1 MKKERI
7 LVLLCTALA
16 MCFFTSCSK
25 DETAKDSFET
35 IESTVVLPDM
45 IDAETGTRSTIYD
58 TEEGGISLWWA
69 PKESIGV
76 YGTRLTNKKFTSTNK
91 YKDAATTY
99 FSGATLFSSPK
110 YAYYPY
116 SADNNN
122 SKQTAVKGNLPTK
135 QDYSTTSR
143 VLGYDYKVGT
153 YESWSLSGSK
163 FTFKNIIT
171 FISPR
176 INATGTV
183 LEGDKLE
190 ALTMEV
196 TTADGQPRQIVGD
209 FTFDLTTGTNYAITS
224 WTETEG
230 SNAITLQITD
240 APTLSANTTV
250 VTYLTVGPNVKNG
263 DIIKFTIRTD
273 KHIATLKRTSK
284 ANYTPNLIGNYTL
297 TLASV
302 ADLVIEDI
310 EPAEPIEPDPE
321 PEVTEI
327 DLTLKS
333 FKFEV
338 AKNQG
343 KILGRE
349 LYLDGVTTKGREVT
363 EKAAT
368 IDSVNKTIT
377 LYIPYLNNRK
387 LVPTFEVAEGAVVM
401 TDTGVEI
408 DGVNEVDFTGVKQI
422 GVVNPT
428 SGDAYVYNLELTN
441 TGLPVVVVNQV
452 TDTTS
457 EELNGDYKLASEAWY
472 LATEA
477 KWVPKD
483 ADWPMTEDGTDNFMV
498 YNADGTPAVTDKG
511 GAVVESPIMA
521 STRVRGNVTQQM
533 PKKAFA
539 VKLDAK
545 SGVLGMPA
553 HKRWVLLANWKDRT
567 LMRNEVAFGLAKVF
581 KQTFPT
587 DGMAWNPS
595 GQHVELVYN
604 GVHVGNYY
612 LCEQIKIDG
621 GRLDINDPYDKDDA
635 FSGNA
640 ADYGYLLENDD
651 AIEDDN
657 SGNLM
662 STGSGDCWFYTANY
676 IPFIFKDD
684 LDQDGNS
691 SSVIRNYVQN
701 FVRGVENEL
710 YAGSYD
716 DAFEKMDLTSFVD
729 YWLVQELMMN
739 SETSQPKSCYMN
751 INDGII
757 SAGPLWDF
765 DWNTLP
771 TTARSENDY
780 SYTASML
787 QHAKESGSW
796 RKTYYCFH
804 KKSGYPTA
812 TYDGDRNYIWYPMLV
827 KSAEFKTLAA
837 QRWNAV
843 KGALQAYAATIPTLA
858 QKIAKSADVNDDMWF
873 LDGYTTSNANRGEL
887 YGIGGDYAQT
897 QWGTAGYCGDE
908 TMEFEAACTH
918 LKDRLIERISGMSYV
933 SNQNWPSVAFSEK

>member
-25 DETAKDSFET
+25 DETAKDSTET
-35 IESTVVLPDM
+35 IEATLVLPEE
-45 IDAETGTRSTIYD
+45 IDGWTGTRSVVVEDGTKIQF
-58 TEEGGISLWWA
+58 WWA
-69 PKESIGV
+69 PNESIGV

-116 SADNNN
+116 SADNNSN
-122 SKQTAVKGNLPTK
+122 PQTGVKGYVANV
-135 QDYSTTSR
+135 QDYSTTTMN
-143 VLGYDYKVGT
+143 LHYDYKVGK
-153 YESWSLSGSK
+153 YASWSWSGSK
-163 FTFKNIIT
+163 FTFENLLTYMRPK
-171 FISPR
+171 
-176 INATGTV
+176 INATDTA
-183 LEGDKLE
+183 LEGDRLKQF
-190 ALTMEV
+190 TMEV
-196 TTADGQPRQIVGD
+196 TTADGQPRQMSGE
-209 FTFDLTTGTNYAITS
+209 FTFDITGDATTAIQSWSAPEEGANKLTLNFADTPLLSSGTTINGYITAAPLMQYGDVMKM
-224 WTETEG
+224 T
-230 SNAITLQITD
+230 IT
-240 APTLSANTTV
+240 
-250 VTYLTVGPNVKNG
+250 
-263 DIIKFTIRTD
+263 TD
-273 KHIATLKRTSK
+273 KHIATLTRTSK
-284 ANYTPNLIGNYTL
+284 ATFATNKLIDYAL
-297 TLASV
+297 TLSNFS
-302 ADLVIEDI
+302 DLVIEEI
-310 EPAEPIEPDPE
+310 PPYEPEQ

-343 KILGRE
+343 KILARE
-349 LYLDGVTTKGREVT
+349 LYLNGTTTTSRTVT

-368 IDSVNKTIT
+368 IDEENKTIT

-441 TGLPVVVVNQV
+441 TGLPVVVVNQM
-452 TDTTS
+452 TGTTS
-457 EELNGDYKLASEAWY
+457 DETTPDYQKASAAWFK
-472 LATEA
+472 ATQA

-483 ADWPMTEDGTDNFMV
+483 ADWPMTEGVDNFMV

-621 GRLDINDPYDKDDA
+621 DRLDINDPYDKDDA

-657 SGNLM
+657 SSNLM

-691 SSVIRNYVQN
+691 SSVIRNYVQD

-716 DAFEKMDLTSFVD
+716 DAFKKMDLTSFVD

-751 INDGII
+751 INGGII

-771 TTARSENDY
+771 VSGYSEKSY
-780 SYTASML
+780 SYTKSML
-787 QHAKESGSW
+787 EKASLYH
-796 RKTYYCFH
+796 RR
-804 KKSGYPTA
+804 SGYPT
-812 TYDGDRNYIWYPMLV
+812 TQYKTSSWLTSTVDESYLWYPMLV
-827 KSAEFKTLAA
+827 KNAEFKALAA

-843 KGALQAYAATIPTLA
+843 KDALQAYAGTIPTLA
-858 QKIAKSADVNDDMWF
+858 QKIAKSADVNDDIWF
-873 LDGYTTSNANRGEL
+873 LDNKSMNSNHRGTL
-887 YGIGGDYAQT
+887 YGIGGSYSQSLAT
-897 QWGTAGYCGDE
+897 RGYCGDE
-908 TMEFEAACTH
+908 AMKFEAACEN
-918 LKDRLIERISGMSYV
+918 LMNMLNNRINGMSYV
-933 SNQNWPSVAFSEK
+933 SSQTWPSKSYSSSTK

>member
-35 IESTVVLPDM
+35 IEAVTEIPDEY
-45 IDAETGTRSTIYD
+45 DGLTGTRTVIYD
-58 TEEGGISLWWA
+58 TEDGGINLWWGA
-69 PKESIGV
+69 KESIGV

-91 YKDAATTY
+91 YKDAATTS

-116 SADNNN
+116 RVENDGK
-122 SKQTAVKGNLPTK
+122 KQTAVEGNIPAN
-135 QDYSTTSR
+135 QSYSTAVR
-143 VLGYDYKVGT
+143 RLNHDYKVGK
-153 YESWSLSGSK
+153 YASWSLSGTK
-163 FTFKNIIT
+163 FTFENIIT
-171 FISPR
+171 FLRLKLDAS
-176 INATGTV
+176 GTA
-183 LEGDKLE
+183 LEGDNLSYIR
-190 ALTMEV
+190 MEV
-196 TTADGQPRQIVGD
+196 ADANGNPRTMSGN
-209 FTFDLTTGTNYAITS
+209 FTFDITQS
-224 WTETEG
+224 G
-230 SNAITLQITD
+230 ANAITAWEVAEGTNVANLSFVDQPELD
-240 APTLSANTTV
+240 AGKV
-250 VTYLTVGPNVKNG
+250 IEGFLTVAPKMQSG
-263 DIIKFTIRTD
+263 DVIKFTVKTD
-273 KHIATLKRTSK
+273 KHIATFNRTSK
-284 ANYTPNLIGNYTL
+284 LAYTPNKIVKYTL
-297 TLASV
+297 TLATV
-302 ADLVIEDI
+302 DGLVIEEI
-310 EPAEPIEPDPE
+310 PPYEPEQ

-327 DLTLKS
+327 DLTLKG

-343 KILGRE
+343 KILARE
-349 LYLDGVTTKGREVT
+349 LYLNGTTTTSRTVT

-368 IDSVNKTIT
+368 IDEENKTIT

-452 TDTTS
+452 TGTTS

-472 LATEA
+472 LATQA

-483 ADWPMTEDGTDNFMV
+483 ADWPMDEDGSDNFMV

-651 AIEDDN
+651 AIEKEN

-691 SSVIRNYVQN
+691 SSAIRNYVQD
-701 FVRGVENEL
+701 FVRGVENNL

-716 DAFEKMDLTSFVD
+716 TAFDKMDLTSFVD

-739 SETSQPKSCYMN
+739 NEAAQPKSCYMN
-751 INDGII
+751 INNGVL

-771 TTARSENDY
+771 ASGYSEASY
-780 SYTASML
+780 SYSASML
-787 QHAKESGSW
+787 QHAKESSSW

-843 KGALQAYAATIPTLA
+843 KGALQAYAATIPTTA
-858 QKIAKSADVNDDMWF
+858 QKIAKSAEVNSGIWY
-873 LDGYTTSNANRGEL
+873 LDSKSSSTHRGTL
-887 YGIGGDYAQT
+887 YGIGGSYSNST
-897 QWGTAGYCGDE
+897 PGVTRGYCGDE
-908 TMEFEAACTH
+908 AMTFDAACEN
-918 LKDRLIERISGMSYV
+918 LMNMLNNRISGMSYV

>member
-284 ANYTPNLIGNYTL
+284 ANYTPNLVGNYTL

-310 EPAEPIEPDPE
+310 EPAEPIEPEPD

-338 AKNQG
+338 AKNPG

-368 IDSVNKTIT
+368 IDEENKTIT

-452 TDTTS
+452 TDATS
-457 EELNGDYKLASEAWY
+457 EELNNDYKLASEAWY
-472 LATEA
+472 LATQA

-483 ADWPMTEDGTDNFMV
+483 ADWPMTEDGSDNFMV

-581 KQTFPT
+581 KQTLG

-657 SGNLM
+657 SNNLM

-691 SSVIRNYVQN
+691 SSVIRNYVQD
-701 FVRGVENEL
+701 FVRGVEDNL

-716 DAFEKMDLTSFVD
+716 TAFDKMDLASFVD

-751 INDGII
+751 INNGII

-771 TTARSENDY
+771 VSGYSEKSY
-780 SYTASML
+780 SYTKSML
-787 QHAKESGSW
+787 EKASLYH
-796 RKTYYCFH
+796 RR
-804 KKSGYPTA
+804 SGYPT
-812 TYDGDRNYIWYPMLV
+812 TQYKTSSLFTSTVDESYLWYPMLV
-827 KSAEFKTLAA
+827 KNAEFKALAA

-843 KGALQAYAATIPTLA
+843 MGALQAYAATIPTMA
-858 QKIAKSADVNDDMWF
+858 QKIAKSADVNDDIWF
-873 LDGYTTSNANRGEL
+873 LDNKSMNSNHRGTL
-887 YGIGGDYAQT
+887 YGIGGSYSQSLAT
-897 QWGTAGYCGDE
+897 RGYCGDE
-908 TMEFEAACTH
+908 AMEFEAACEN
-918 LKDRLIERISGMSYV
+918 LMNMLNERINGMSYV
-933 SNQNWPSVAFSEK
+933 SSQTWPSKSYSSSTK

>member
-1 MKKERI
+1 
-7 LVLLCTALA
+7 

-25 DETAKDSFET
+25 DETAKDSTET
-35 IESTVVLPDM
+35 IEATLVLPEE
-45 IDAETGTRSTIYD
+45 IDGWTGTRSVVVEDGTKIQF
-58 TEEGGISLWWA
+58 WWA
-69 PKESIGV
+69 PNESIGV

-116 SADNNN
+116 SADNNSN
-122 SKQTAVKGNLPTK
+122 PQTGVKGYVANV
-135 QDYSTTSR
+135 QDYSTTTMN
-143 VLGYDYKVGT
+143 LHYDYKVGK
-153 YESWSLSGSK
+153 YASWSWSGSK
-163 FTFKNIIT
+163 FTFENLLTYMRPK
-171 FISPR
+171 
-176 INATGTV
+176 INATDTA
-183 LEGDKLE
+183 LEGDRLKQF
-190 ALTMEV
+190 TMEV
-196 TTADGQPRQIVGD
+196 TTADGQPRQMSGE
-209 FTFDLTTGTNYAITS
+209 FTFDITGDATTAIQSWSAPEEGANKLTLNFADTPLLSSGTTINGYITAAPLMQYGDVMKM
-224 WTETEG
+224 T
-230 SNAITLQITD
+230 IT
-240 APTLSANTTV
+240 
-250 VTYLTVGPNVKNG
+250 
-263 DIIKFTIRTD
+263 TD
-273 KHIATLKRTSK
+273 KHIATLTRTSK
-284 ANYTPNLIGNYTL
+284 ATFATNKLIDYAL
-297 TLASV
+297 TLSNFS
-302 ADLVIEDI
+302 DLVIEEI
-310 EPAEPIEPDPE
+310 PPYEPEQ

-343 KILGRE
+343 KILARE
-349 LYLDGVTTKGREVT
+349 LYLNGTTTTSRTVT

-368 IDSVNKTIT
+368 IDEENKTIT

-441 TGLPVVVVNQV
+441 TGLPVVVVNQM
-452 TDTTS
+452 TGTTS
-457 EELNGDYKLASEAWY
+457 DETTPDYQKASAAWFK
-472 LATEA
+472 ATQA

-483 ADWPMTEDGTDNFMV
+483 ADWPMTEGVDNFMV

-621 GRLDINDPYDKDDA
+621 DRLDINDPYDKDDA

-657 SGNLM
+657 SSNLM

-691 SSVIRNYVQN
+691 SSVIRNYVQD

-716 DAFEKMDLTSFVD
+716 DAFKKMDLTSFVD

-751 INDGII
+751 INGGII

-771 TTARSENDY
+771 VSGYSEKSY
-780 SYTASML
+780 SYTKSML
-787 QHAKESGSW
+787 EKASLYH
-796 RKTYYCFH
+796 RR
-804 KKSGYPTA
+804 SGYPT
-812 TYDGDRNYIWYPMLV
+812 TQYKTSSWLTSTVDESYLWYPMLV
-827 KSAEFKTLAA
+827 KNAEFKALAA

-843 KGALQAYAATIPTLA
+843 KDALQAYAGTIPTLA
-858 QKIAKSADVNDDMWF
+858 QKIAKSADVNDDIWF
-873 LDGYTTSNANRGEL
+873 LDNKSMNSNHRGTL
-887 YGIGGDYAQT
+887 YGIGGSYSQSLAT
-897 QWGTAGYCGDE
+897 RGYCGDE
-908 TMEFEAACTH
+908 AMKFEAACEN
-918 LKDRLIERISGMSYV
+918 LMNMLNNRINGMSYV
-933 SNQNWPSVAFSEK
+933 SSQTWPSKSYSSSTK

>member
-35 IESTVVLPDM
+35 IEAVTEIPDEY
-45 IDAETGTRSTIYD
+45 DGLTGTRTVIYD
-58 TEEGGISLWWA
+58 TEDGGINLWWGA
-69 PKESIGV
+69 KEAIGV

-91 YKDAATTY
+91 YKDAATTS

-116 SADNNN
+116 RVENDGK
-122 SKQTAVKGNLPTK
+122 KQTAVEGNIPAN
-135 QDYSTTSR
+135 QSYSTAVR
-143 VLGYDYKVGT
+143 RLNYDYKVGK
-153 YESWSLSGSK
+153 YASWSLSGTK
-163 FTFKNIIT
+163 FTFENIIT
-171 FISPR
+171 FLRLKLDAS
-176 INATGTV
+176 GTA
-183 LEGDKLE
+183 LEGDKLSYIR
-190 ALTMEV
+190 MEV
-196 TTADGQPRQIVGD
+196 ADANGNPRTMSGN
-209 FTFDLTTGTNYAITS
+209 FTFDITQS
-224 WTETEG
+224 G
-230 SNAITLQITD
+230 ANAITAWEVAEGTNVANLSFVDQPELD
-240 APTLSANTTV
+240 AGKV
-250 VTYLTVGPNVKNG
+250 IEGFLTVAPKMQSG
-263 DIIKFTIRTD
+263 DVIKFTVKTD
-273 KHIATLKRTSK
+273 KHIATFNRTSK
-284 ANYTPNLIGNYTL
+284 LAYTPNKIVKYTL
-297 TLASV
+297 TLATV
-302 ADLVIEDI
+302 DGLVIEEI
-310 EPAEPIEPDPE
+310 PPYEPEQ

-333 FKFEV
+333 FKFVV

-349 LYLDGVTTKGREVT
+349 LYLNGTTTTSRTVT

-368 IDSVNKTIT
+368 IDEENKTIT

-422 GVVNPT
+422 SVVNPT

-452 TDTTS
+452 TGTTS
-457 EELNGDYKLASEAWY
+457 DETTPDYQKASAAWFK
-472 LATEA
+472 ATQA

-483 ADWPMTEDGTDNFMV
+483 ADWPMTEGVDNFMV
-498 YNADGTPAVTDKG
+498 YNADGTLAVTDKG

-657 SGNLM
+657 SSNLM

-691 SSVIRNYVQN
+691 SSAIRNYVQN
-701 FVRGVENEL
+701 FVRGVEDNL
-710 YAGSYD
+710 YKNTTDGYT
-716 DAFEKMDLTSFVD
+716 DAFKQMDLTSFVD

-751 INDGII
+751 INGGII

-771 TTARSENDY
+771 VSGYSEKSY
-780 SYTASML
+780 SYTKSML
-787 QHAKESGSW
+787 EKASLYH
-796 RKTYYCFH
+796 RR
-804 KKSGYPTA
+804 SGYPT
-812 TYDGDRNYIWYPMLV
+812 TQYKTSSWLTSTVDESYLWYPMLV
-827 KSAEFKTLAA
+827 KNAEFKALAA

-843 KGALQAYAATIPTLA
+843 KDALQAYAATIPAMA
-858 QKIAKSADVNDDMWF
+858 QKIAKSADVNDDIWF
-873 LDGYTTSNANRGEL
+873 LDNKSMNSNHRGTL
-887 YGIGGDYAQT
+887 YGIGGSYSQSQAT
-897 QWGTAGYCGDE
+897 RGYCGDE
-908 TMEFEAACTH
+908 AMEFEAACEN
-918 LKDRLIERISGMSYV
+918 LMNMLNNRINGMSYV
-933 SNQNWPSVAFSEK
+933 SSQTWPSKSYSNSTK